1 MARMSGMFLIVLFFI
16 ALVSFEILK
25 KEQIAGSGHVVAK
38 TIDIETFDGITLQGI
53 GNVQVKQGDVETL
66 IVTTDDN
73 ILPLLD
79 IGVKGDDLVL
89 GIRGRIEIVPSKTV
103 TYDITVKDL
112 SRVTLS
118 GSGSIHAGAFKGSMV
133 KIDLSGSGDIH
144 FDALSADQILPRVT
158 GSGSV
163 KLDNI
168 AAGNVDAA
176 ITGSGQISLGGKA
189 QIQDLDLDGSG
200 AYNNGDLATDATK
213 VDISGSGSAL
223 VQAKNTLDISVN
235 GSGKVEYYGQP
246 AVKQRG
252 HGSMRVT
259 PLVER

>member
-25 KEQIAGSGHVVAK
+25 KEQIAGSGHVVSQ
-38 TIDIETFDGITLQGI
+38 TIDIGQFEGITLEGI
-53 GNVQVKQGDVETL
+53 GNVQVKQGDSDSLV
-66 IVTTDDN
+66 VTTDDN

-89 GIRGRIEIVPSKTV
+89 GIRGRIEIVPSRTV
-103 TYDITVKDL
+103 TYDITVKNL
-112 SRVTLS
+112 SQVTLS
-118 GSGSIHAGAFKGSMV
+118 GSGSIHAGAFTGSTV
-133 KIDLSGSGDIH
+133 KIDLSGSGDIR

-168 AAGNVDAA
+168 AAGDVDAA
-176 ITGSGQISLGGKA
+176 ITGSGQISLGGKV
-189 QIQDLDLDGSG
+189 QTQELNLDGSG
-200 AYNNGDLATDATK
+200 AYNNGDLAADATK

-246 AVKQRG
+246 AVEQRG
-252 HGSMRVT
+252 HGSMRIT
-259 PLVER
+259 PLGER